1 MKNSMRKIHKF
12 RSSTKTSL
20 KLGSNKQQNP
30 YSQIPKES
38 KEKFN

>member
-1 MKNSMRKIHKF
+1 MKNSMRKLHKLGVK
-12 RSSTKTSL
+12 TKTIL
-20 KLGSNKQQNP
+20 KLGSSKQQNP